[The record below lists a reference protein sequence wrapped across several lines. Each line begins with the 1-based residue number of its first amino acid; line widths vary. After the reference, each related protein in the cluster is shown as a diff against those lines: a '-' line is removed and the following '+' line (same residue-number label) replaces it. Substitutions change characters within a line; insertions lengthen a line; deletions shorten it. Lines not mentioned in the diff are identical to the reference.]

1 MAIEQIEKLP
11 DVSFIDDDIN
21 LEGIQKQ
28 MVQDYKDKYHEETEE
43 DVTLERGEPI
53 SLILYA
59 CSVQIYQMY
68 MFVDRAGKQNLL
80 KYAYGEFLDN
90 LAALKGIERAAAKP
104 ATVTIRFTLSEA
116 QPGATAI
123 RPEPESQTERS
134 TLRQTNTQRSRQE
147 RPRSMWPALPSR
159 PEKL

>member
-90 LAALKGIERAAAKP
+90 LAALKGIERTAAGS
-104 ATVTIRFTLSEA
+104 RFQRRSQEQ
-116 QPGATAI
+116 QPS